1 MKNLHVG
8 SGLVTIIIGVILFLM
23 PSTALV
29 TILRFVG
36 IVLIIMGVLQLIA
49 GMKENSN
56 VTQGEKAIALIAA
69 IAGAVV
75 LLFPGFVVSLFPLI
89 AAAVIILNG
98 ISNLLKAFEA
108 KKGGDSGW
116 VAMCALSIVTII
128 AGIIVF
134 RNPFSAT
141 KTLVRIIGAI
151 LIYNGVTGTWMSA
164 KQS

>member
-8 SGLVTIIIGVILFLM
+8 SGLVTVIIGVILFLM
-23 PSTALV
+23 PGKALA

-36 IVLIIMGVLQLIA
+36 IILIIMGVLHMLSA
-49 GMKENSN
+49 FKENSES
-56 VTQGEKAIALIAA
+56 TQGEKAVALIAI

-75 LLFPGFVVSLFPLI
+75 LLFPGFIVSLFPLI
-89 AAAVIILNG
+89 AAAAIILNG
-98 ISNLLKAFEA
+98 ISNLMKAIDA
-108 KKGGDSGW
+108 KKSGDSGW
-116 VAMCALSIVTII
+116 MAMCILSIITVI

-141 KTLVRIIGAI
+141 KTLVRVIGAI